1 MRALLPYLWPSGQWG
16 IKARVV
22 VALTMLVLAKVATVT
37 VPMVYKYTVDAL
49 TGEGAAPGVGGVPAV
64 VVIPVALIAGYG
76 LLRLASQTFN
86 ELRDFFFAR
95 VGRRAT
101 RLVALEVF
109 NYMHTLALRYH
120 LDRQTGGL
128 SRTIERGTRAI
139 ESLLRFSLFSI
150 LPTLVEVIFV
160 SAILWVVFDFWYSAI
175 TFFTIVVYIG
185 YTMWVTEWRL
195 KYRRQM
201 NKMDNEANTRAI
213 DSLLNYE
220 TVKYFG
226 NEHHEADRFNT
237 SLRSYEDAS
246 VRSLT
251 TLSLV
256 NIGQG
261 FIIATGLILIMLTAG
276 QGVQAGTMTVG
287 DFVAVNAYLI
297 QLYLPLNFLG
307 FVYREIKQSLVDMEY
322 MFSLLGEEQEIADA
336 PGAGP
341 LVADR
346 GEIEFDNVHFGYD
359 PRRPILKGISFTVPA
374 GKTTAI
380 VGPTGAGKST
390 ISRLLFR
397 FYDVS
402 EGRVTIDGQDIR
414 DVTQE
419 SLRAAIGIVPQDTVL
434 FNDSVYYNIAYGR
447 PGAGREEV
455 EEAARHARIHD
466 FVVSTPDGYDTKVGE
481 RGLKL
486 SGGEKQRVAIAR
498 TILKRPKIL
507 MFDEAT
513 SALDTNTEKE
523 IQAALKEISENRTT
537 LVIAHRLS
545 TVIDADEILVFD
557 EGRIIERG
565 HHEELLALKGTY
577 AALWARQLETV
588 EPAAE
593 TTRQS
598 LHAMPAK

>member
-1 MRALLPYLWPSGQWG
+1 M
-16 IKARVV
+16 KARVLA
-22 VALTMLVLAKVATVT
+22 ALSMLVMAKAATVT
-37 VPMVYKYTVDAL
+37 VPLLFKVIVDQLA
-49 TGEGAAPGVGGVPAV
+49 TPGSVIPGAGLVPEIMLV
-64 VVIPVALIAGYG
+64 PVALIAGFG
-76 LLRLASQTFN
+76 ALRLASQAFN

-101 RLVALEVF
+101 RQVALRIF
-109 NYMHTLALRYH
+109 RYMHSLALRFH

-139 ESLLRFSLFSI
+139 ESLLRLSLFSI
-150 LPTLVEVIFV
+150 LPTLVEAVLS
-160 SAILWVVFDFWYSAI
+160 SAILWIMFGFKYAAV
-175 TFFTIVVYIG
+175 TFVTIIVYIA
-185 YTMWVTEWRL
+185 YTMTLTAWRL
-195 KYRRQM
+195 KYRRRM
-201 NKMDNEANTRAI
+201 NESDNEANTRAI

-226 NEHHEADRFNT
+226 NEEHEAARYDR
-237 SLRSYEDAS
+237 SLRTYEEAS

-261 FIIATGLILIMLTAG
+261 LIIGIGLVVVMVMAA
-276 QGVQAGTMTVG
+276 QGMQAGTMSIG
-287 DFVAVNAYLI
+287 DFTAVYAYLI

-322 MFSLLGEEQEIADA
+322 MFSLIDEEQEVADA
-336 PGAGP
+336 PGAATLDIG
-341 LVADR
+341 A
-346 GEIEFDNVHFGYD
+346 GEVVFENVQFGYD

-397 FYDVS
+397 FYDVNQ
-402 EGRVTIDGQDIR
+402 GRILIDGQDIR
-414 DVTQE
+414 EVTQA

-434 FNDSVYYNIAYGR
+434 FNDTVYYNIAYGR
-447 PGAGREEV
+447 PGAIKTEI
-455 EEAARHARIHD
+455 EAAARLAQIHE
-466 FVVSTPDGYDTKVGE
+466 FIVSTPDGYETKVGE

-498 TILKRPKIL
+498 TILKQPRIL

-513 SALDTNTEKE
+513 SALDTHTEKE
-523 IQAALKEISENRTT
+523 IQAALKEISADRTT
-537 LVIAHRLS
+537 LTIAHRLS
-545 TVIDADEILVFD
+545 TVVDADEILVFE

-565 HHEELLALKGTY
+565 RHVDLLQKGGTY
-577 AALWARQLETV
+577 SRLWSRQQETV
-588 EPAAE
+588 
-593 TTRQS
+593 TSSGGLTRE
-598 LHAMPAK
+598 LA